1 VKTRCSFFAIDCF
14 PLAGSLFHLPWLYQ
28 IGRGSKKSSR
38 HLFARP
44 RVKFPFGA
52 SHSQQYPITLLCQAL
67 EVSESCYDGWKNRKA
82 SQHCREDACLATE
95 MQQIDLSHRQVSGS
109 PHIHAVL
116 QARGMPCS
124 RKRVVRLMQQLGLSA
139 QPKRS
144 RKPTPRSDPLA
155 RFAPHHLNREF
166 EAEQPNRKWVRDSK
180 AVETAEGRL

>member
-1 VKTRCSFFAIDCF
+1 M
-14 PLAGSLFHLPWLYQ
+14 
-28 IGRGSKKSSR
+28 
-38 HLFARP
+38 
-44 RVKFPFGA
+44 KFQFIA
-52 SHSQQYPITLLCQAL
+52 EHSHEYMITQLCQAL
-67 EVSESCYDGWKNRKA
+67 EVSESGYYAWKNRKA
-82 SQHCREDACLATE
+82 SQHCREDARLAAE
-95 MQQIDLSHRQVSGS
+95 IQQIFLEHRQVYGS
-109 PHIHAVL
+109 PRIHAVL
-116 QARGMPCS
+116 QARGMQCS